1 MKDGDEGMEGDE
13 MQKKEWRVRLGIVLD
28 DPVDALLFP
37 G

>member
-1 MKDGDEGMEGDE
+1 MEME
-13 MQKKEWRVRLGIVLD
+13 MQKKEWRVRLGIMVD